1 MSERLK
7 VFLAMAVAMI
17 FWGVSFIWSEQ
28 ALAVYNPFTVVLFRL
43 IISVALLYILNIWL
57 KRIEPIASKDLP
69 IFILLSFLQP
79 FAYFI
84 GENYGIVYTDATTT
98 SVVIATIPLFSPLA
112 AYFFLKEKVTLINI
126 VGIVISIVGV
136 ALVILKDDLSF
147 TADLTGLLLLFGAVI
162 AAVLYSVV
170 VVNLSGKYGIYS
182 IAVWQNVIGIAWFIP
197 VFFLFDFNEF
207 RTIGF
212 QAKPFFFIALLA
224 VFGSTLCF
232 LFFIYGVK
240 KLGITRANI
249 FGNSIPV
256 FTAFFAF
263 ILLGRTFTWLNVLGI
278 LLVLTGVTVTQI
290 KRRKLKESKQL
301 KIKRIYP
308 KA

>member
-1 MSERLK
+1 MSEQLK
-7 VFLAMAVAMI
+7 VFLAMATAMI

-28 ALAVYNPFTVVLFRL
+28 ALATYNPYTVVLFRL
-43 IISVALLYILNIWL
+43 IISVSLMFFLNIWL
-57 KRIEPIASKDLP
+57 KRVEPIAKKDLP
-69 IFILLSFLQP
+69 LFILLAFFQP

-98 SVVIATIPLFSPLA
+98 SVVVATIPLFSPVA

-126 VGIVISIVGV
+126 VGIIVSIIGVI
-136 ALVILKDDLSF
+136 LVILKDDLSF
-147 TADLTGLLLLFGAVI
+147 SADLTGLALLFGAVI

-170 VVNLSGKYGIYS
+170 VSNLSGRYGIYS
-182 IAVWQNVIGIAWFIP
+182 ITVWQNLIGIAWFLP
-197 VFFLFDFNEF
+197 VFLIFDFNEF
-207 RTIGF
+207 SRIGF
-212 QAKPFFFIALLA
+212 QARPFFFIALLA

-256 FTAFFAF
+256 FTAVFAF
-263 ILLGRTFTWLNVLGI
+263 ILHGRQFNLLNIIGI
-278 LLVLTGVTVTQI
+278 LLVLAGVTVTQL
-290 KRRKLKESKQL
+290 KRRRLNGRQGIKP
-301 KIKRIYP
+301 KRIYP
-308 KA
+308 KS